1 MKYME
6 DIMKTMHGLKARI
19 KELEAEI
26 QLKNNNEELVI
37 SQSCNEIVCDGEQ
50 CEGSRGAG
58 RPPYYSSV
66 QKMQAAIDAYFNMA
80 DEKGWP
86 YTIPDLALALGFTS
100 RQSLLNYSCKPEY
113 MDTIKRAKLRIE
125 GQRARQ
131 LVQGQG
137 MVAGQI
143 FDLKNNFGWRDQQDH
158 EPERVAT
165 TLVQNNIGLPGMPPE
180 PKDIAEWERW
190 YRDWEKKKLEK
201 ERRAKLEVVE
211 RKGVVSENEV

>member
-1 MKYME
+1 
-6 DIMKTMHGLKARI
+6 MKTMNELKARR

-26 QLKNNNEELVI
+26 QLNNNNEELVI
-37 SQSCNEIVCDGEQ
+37 SQSCNDIVCDGEQ

-66 QKMQAAIDAYFNMA
+66 QEMQAAIDGYFNMA

-158 EPERVAT
+158 EPEPVAT

-201 ERRAKLEVVE
+201 ESRARMEVVE
-211 RKGVVSENEV
+211 RRKGINQ

>member
-1 MKYME
+1 MKYLE
-6 DIMKTMHGLKARI
+6 DIMKTMHELKARI

-26 QLKNNNEELVI
+26 QLNNNNEELVI

-50 CEGSRGAG
+50 CEGSRGPG

-66 QKMQAAIDAYFNMA
+66 QEMQAAIDGYFNMA

-143 FDLKNNFGWRDQQDH
+143 FDLKNNFGWRDQQNH
-158 EPERVAT
+158 EPERGAT

-190 YRDWEKKKLEK
+190 YRDWESKKLEK
-201 ERRAKLEVVE
+201 EKLNRFRAVD
-211 RKGVVSENEV
+211 RHNSGSQ

>member
-1 MKYME
+1 ME
-6 DIMKTMHGLKARI
+6 TITKLKERI
-19 KELEAEI
+19 KELEYEI
-26 QLKNNNEELVI
+26 QIKNNSNDIVI
-37 SQSCNEIVCDGEQ
+37 CQSDNDTVCDDAN

-66 QKMQAAIDAYFNMA
+66 QEMQAAIDAYFHMA

-86 YTIPDLALALGFTS
+86 YTVPDLALALGFTS
-100 RQSLLNYSCKPEY
+100 RQSLLNYSYKHEY

-158 EPERVAT
+158 EQTRGAM

-180 PKDIAEWERW
+180 PKSIDEWEGW
-190 YRDWEKKKLEK
+190 YRNWQEKKLKE
-201 ERRAKLEVVE
+201 ERRARVEVVE
-211 RKGVVSENEV
+211 QRGG

>member
-1 MKYME
+1 MQTIHE
-6 DIMKTMHGLKARI
+6 LKERI
-19 KELEAEI
+19 KELESEI
-26 QLKNNNEELVI
+26 QIQNKNKEI
-37 SQSCNEIVCDGEQ
+37 SCQRSGEIMCNEDKHED
-50 CEGSRGAG
+50 SRGAG

-66 QKMQAAIDAYFNMA
+66 EEMQEVIDAYFTMA

-137 MVAGQI
+137 VVAGQI
-143 FDLKNNFGWRDQQDH
+143 FDLKNNFGWRDQQAQ
-158 EPERVAT
+158 EPMRGAT
-165 TLVQNNIGLPGMPPE
+165 TLVQNNIGLSGMPPE
-180 PKDIAEWERW
+180 PKDIKEWERW
-190 YRDWEKKKLEK
+190 YRDWQAEKLEG
-201 ERRAKLEVVE
+201 ERRARVEVVE
-211 RKGVVSENEV
+211 RRAL